1 MSVNSSER
9 QNQEVRELEKQKE
22 RMERERHERDK
33 LEREREREKQEREQE
48 RERQEKQK
56 AEQSVNKHFEESLR
70 RAQQKVRIIYIS
82 QCHCSTITIVCA
94 CLNSYPLFKLNLLQ
108 RTEQNSWNP
117 ISLPPPH
124 RSSSEDDR
132 KRAEQEHLQ
141 REQQRH
147 LVVRSQEAARD
158 RNYYTST
165 VVKKIT
171 LRCIHYFIFCYIFV
185 AGTEA
190 TECVVKSRLPSTCP

>member
-1 MSVNSSER
+1 MFAFSKTDLSVNFRER

-33 LEREREREKQEREQE
+33 MEREREREKQEREQE

-70 RAQQKVRIIYIS
+70 RAQQKVRIMYIL
-82 QCHCSTITIVCA
+82 QCNSSSIIIVCA
-94 CLNSYPLFKLNLLQ
+94 CLNSYPLFKLNLQ

-132 KRAEQEHLQ
+132 KRAEQEHMQ

-158 RNYYTST
+158 RNYYAPT
-165 VVKKIT
+165 VVKEFT
-171 LRCIHYFIFCYIFV
+171 LECMHYFIVFSYIFI
-185 AGTEA
+185 ADTEA
-190 TECVVKSRLPSTCP
+190 T